1 MRLWSWNGCAV
12 KLVLAI
18 CAIAVLA
25 FGACGGGDE
34 TQTYPADVREN
45 FLSSC
50 QNGGGSVSEC
60 ECMLDEIQKT
70 MDLDEFTKYEDRY
83 SANGELPDEVVDAA
97 AECRAPSVD

>member
-1 MRLWSWNGCAV
+1 V

-18 CAIAVLA
+18 CVIAV
-25 FGACGGGDE
+25 FSFSSCGGGDE
-34 TQTYPADVREN
+34 TRIYPADVREN

-50 QNGGGSVSEC
+50 QNGGGSASEC

-70 MDLDEFTKYEDRY
+70 MDLDEFTRYEDRY
-83 SANGELPDEVVDAA
+83 SASGELPDEVVDAA

>member
-1 MRLWSWNGCAV
+1 V
-12 KLVLAI
+12 KLFLAI
-18 CAIAVLA
+18 CAIAVFALSS
-25 FGACGGGDE
+25 CGGGDG

-50 QNGGGSVSEC
+50 QNGGGSASEC
-60 ECMLDEIQKT
+60 DCMLEEIQKT

-97 AECRAPSVD
+97 AKCRAPSVD